1 MKAPAFW
8 FNPPSNAGFWARVLH
23 PLSILWRV
31 LSDRRQRN
39 GKHLRISVPV
49 ICVGNINVGG
59 TGKTPTVIKL
69 LNMFNELGV
78 AAHVISKGY
87 GGSEVGPVCV
97 DEVDHTATDVGDE
110 PLLLAAFGTCWVAK
124 DRAKGAE
131 AAIAAGAEVLIL
143 DDGMQ
148 NPDLI
153 KDFTIMVVDAGVGFG
168 NERLLPAGPLRQS
181 VSDGMLV
188 ADLIL
193 SIGPQ
198 NAQRDFAKQ
207 MRSFADIPHVKG
219 ALEPLQTG
227 MLWHD
232 LRAFAFAGIGRPEKF
247 FETLRATGAN
257 VVGTRSFGDHET
269 LSETLLRRM
278 ESEAAQMGAQMVTTE
293 KDAVRLP
300 KGWRHKVI
308 TLPVR
313 LELSDDATLIEA
325 MAAVVNPQDT

>member
-8 FNPPSNAGFWARVLH
+8 FNPPSKPGVWGHLLH

-31 LSDRRQRN
+31 LSDRRQRQ
-39 GKHLRISVPV
+39 GMHLRVSVPV

-69 LNMFNELGV
+69 LSVFSELGV
-78 AAHVISKGY
+78 TAHVISKGY
-87 GGSEVGPVCV
+87 GGSVEGPLRV
-97 DEVDHTATDVGDE
+97 DEAMHTANDVGDE
-110 PLLLAAFGTCWVAK
+110 PLLLAAFGPCWVAK

-148 NPDLI
+148 NPALI

-168 NERLLPAGPLRQS
+168 NERLLPAGPLRQG
-181 VSDGMLV
+181 VSDGMV
-188 ADLIL
+188 IADMVL

-198 NAQRDFAKQ
+198 SAQRAFSKRFKGTD
-207 MRSFADIPHVKG
+207 DVPHVKA

-247 FETLRATGAN
+247 FATLRGTGAN

-269 LSETLLRRM
+269 LSPTLLRRM
-278 ESEAAQMGAQMVTTE
+278 EIEAAQMGAQMVTTE

-300 KGWRHKVI
+300 KDWRHKVI

-313 LELSDDATLIEA
+313 LAVEDEGVLVEA
-325 MAAVVNPQDT
+325 MAGVLAAAK